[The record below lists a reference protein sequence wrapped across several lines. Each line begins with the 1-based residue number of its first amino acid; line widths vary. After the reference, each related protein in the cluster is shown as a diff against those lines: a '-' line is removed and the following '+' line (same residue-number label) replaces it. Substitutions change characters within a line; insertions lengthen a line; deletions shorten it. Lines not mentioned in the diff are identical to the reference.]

1 MIHENIDYQYHAKED
16 VDELVELIIEV
27 MMMPEDSMIR
37 IAGVEKPV
45 ALVKKQIYET
55 ELFAYRIRAVLS
67 ESKYNQGRE
76 Y

>member
-1 MIHENIDYQYHAKED
+1 
-16 VDELVELIIEV
+16 
-27 MMMPEDSMIR
+27 MIR

-45 ALVKKQIYET
+45 ALVEKQIYET